1 MKTLAIRQIKSRK
14 TRNNHENIGW
24 LVKSPVSLMISITM
38 FHHFPSFDAQKRL
51 VWLKNP
57 PNRGDAS
64 LRPTHGQQ
72 FGQCNWDP
80 TTVDVFFT
88 FYPSDRRLGSMKIQD
103 IWWVFVQD
111 PNGFSGYVQEI
122 GIHESSAKT
131 AQLML
136 T

>member
-1 MKTLAIRQIKSRK
+1 
-14 TRNNHENIGW
+14 
-24 LVKSPVSLMISITM
+24 
-38 FHHFPSFDAQKRL
+38 
-51 VWLKNP
+51 
-57 PNRGDAS
+57 
-64 LRPTHGQQ
+64 
-72 FGQCNWDP
+72 
-80 TTVDVFFT
+80 
-88 FYPSDRRLGSMKIQD
+88 MKIQD